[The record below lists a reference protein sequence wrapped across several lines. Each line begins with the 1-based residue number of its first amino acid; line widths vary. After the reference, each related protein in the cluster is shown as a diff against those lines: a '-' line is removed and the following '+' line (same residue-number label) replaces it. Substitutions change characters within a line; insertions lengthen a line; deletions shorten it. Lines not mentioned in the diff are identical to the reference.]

1 MTQEP
6 HERRVLLYN
15 RESVSGRRDQG
26 LGEFFFPL
34 SNSNKSPAACNLNP
48 PLERAWSPAIRT
60 LFKPVTG
67 AGGRGG
73 DPHVLLALDGLEG
86 NGEDV
91 AILPPAAGREQQN
104 THAAAAAVDLRDN
117 TL

>member
-1 MTQEP
+1 MAQEP

-67 AGGRGG
+67 VGGRGG
-73 DPHVLLALDGLEG
+73 DLRDPLALDGLEG

-91 AILPPAAGREQQN
+91 AILPPAGREQQN